1 MRVLLIF
8 CHPSEDSFGASL
20 ANAARETLVA
30 GGHEVRFTDL
40 YAEGFDPVLTRQ
52 RWLDYEDRERNRV
65 GIEDHVANLEW
76 AEAMVFVYPTWWYGL
91 PAMLK
96 GYLDRVWVPH
106 VTFDIPTET
115 RPMTP
120 RMQHVRKLA
129 VVTSCGASWWLSKLI
144 GEPGR
149 KTILRG
155 IRALCAPTCSTRYL
169 ALYNMDTVTRDARE
183 RHIAKV
189 RKVLGRW

>member
-1 MRVLLIF
+1 
-8 CHPSEDSFGASL
+8 
-20 ANAARETLVA
+20 
-30 GGHEVRFTDL
+30 
-40 YAEGFDPVLTRQ
+40 
-52 RWLDYEDRERNRV
+52 
-65 GIEDHVANLEW
+65 
-76 AEAMVFVYPTWWYGL
+76 
-91 PAMLK
+91 
-96 GYLDRVWVPH
+96 
-106 VTFDIPTET
+106 
-115 RPMTP
+115 
-120 RMQHVRKLA
+120 MQHVMKLA

-169 ALYNMDTVTRDARE
+169 ALYNMDTATRDARE